1 MHLVSCP
8 APSAWDGRAERL
20 WYVPPVLLLGLTG
33 GIGSGKSTVSA
44 ELARRGAIV
53 IDADLV
59 VRELQSPGG
68 AVLGAMVEHFGD
80 RILHHDG
87 TLNRQVVA
95 DIVFNDAEELKALNA
110 IVHPKVGEE
119 IDARIA
125 ARRDTDDIVIL
136 DVPLLVESKAYETE
150 GIIVVDTDPEIAV
163 QRLVEFRGFDA
174 DDARARMALQATREQ
189 RREVAAYVVPND
201 GTEAELMER
210 IDELWEWIVAK
221 RDATAVR

>member
-1 MHLVSCP
+1 M
-8 APSAWDGRAERL
+8 
-20 WYVPPVLLLGLTG
+20 LLLGLTG

-68 AVLGAMVEHFGD
+68 AVLAAMVEHFGD
-80 RILHHDG
+80 GILADDG
-87 TLNRQVVA
+87 TLNRQAVA
-95 DIVFNDAEELKALNA
+95 DIVFNDPEQLKALNA

-119 IDARIA
+119 IDGRIEA
-125 ARRDTDDIVIL
+125 QRETDNVVIL

-163 QRLVEFRGFDA
+163 QRLVEFRGFNA
-174 DDARARMALQATREQ
+174 DDARARMKLQATREE
-189 RREVAAYVVPND
+189 RRAVAAFIVPND
-201 GTEAELMER
+201 GTQEELMVH
-210 IDELWEWIVAK
+210 IDECWDWIQSK
-221 RDATAVR
+221 RNAG

>member
-1 MHLVSCP
+1 M
-8 APSAWDGRAERL
+8 
-20 WYVPPVLLLGLTG
+20 LLLGLTG

-68 AVLGAMVEHFGD
+68 AVLAAMVEHFGD
-80 RILHHDG
+80 GILADDG
-87 TLNRQVVA
+87 TLNRQAVA
-95 DIVFNDAEELKALNA
+95 DIVFNDPEQLKALNA

-119 IDARIA
+119 IDGRIEA
-125 ARRDTDDIVIL
+125 QRDTDNVVIL

-163 QRLVEFRGFDA
+163 QRLVEFRGFNA
-174 DDARARMALQATREQ
+174 DDARARMKLQATREE
-189 RREVAAYVVPND
+189 RRAVAAFIVPND
-201 GTEAELMER
+201 GTQEELMVH
-210 IDELWEWIVAK
+210 IDECWDWIQSK
-221 RDATAVR
+221 RNVG